1 MSTASP
7 QQRREALL
15 TEVDAAFLYGRIA
28 ANEEDE
34 QVARLF
40 REMATIER
48 GHAEQAFSQLKIDG
62 VLD

>member
-34 QVARLF
+34 QVARLSARWPPSSAGMRNRPF
-40 REMATIER
+40 
-48 GHAEQAFSQLKIDG
+48 HN
-62 VLD
+62 